1 MSSKFPLI
9 FVQKT
14 DEKNYYHIY
23 NFSNNNRFFVLFQG
37 IYILF
42 LKYWML

>member
-23 NFSNNNRFFVLFQG
+23 NFSNNNRFLYYSRVFISYF
-37 IYILF
+37 
-42 LKYWML
+42 